1 MLESNT
7 RAFTAPMKYV
17 QGYGEIEKLES
28 YTKVYGS
35 AVLVLIDRF
44 LYPTLGERIRKI
56 YESTESRCVVE
67 QFGGEC
73 CMKEI
78 DRISE
83 LVKAENC
90 CCVVGVGGG
99 KTLDTAKAAAD
110 GLDLPYIICPTAA
123 SNDAPVASVAVIYTD
138 EGVHNGSLFFKR
150 SAELVLIDTEI
161 VAKAPIR
168 LFRAGIGDAL
178 ATWYEAEANDRTDHK
193 NYVGK
198 GYRRTLVGLEI
209 ARLSNQVLREDAVKA
224 INALEADVVT
234 EAVENCIEAN
244 ILMSGLGYQNTGCSV
259 AHAVNAGLTELEE
272 SAPYLHG
279 ERVGFGV
286 LVQFVFENRS
296 KDEIGDLVRFMA
308 ATGLPLTLEEVG
320 VDYTKSDRIDI
331 MVDKIVYHNGT
342 IYSEPLFVNE
352 TTVRSAIL
360 GADALG
366 RAYRSGKQLF

>member
-1 MLESNT
+1 MNL
-7 RAFTAPMKYV
+7 
-17 QGYGEIEKLES
+17 
-28 YTKVYGS
+28 
-35 AVLVLIDRF
+35 LVLSVKQEAAEDIHC
-44 LYPTLGERIRKI
+44 LRKI
-56 YESTESRCVVE
+56 LYCAQLRLLAQDDHIRQIVISVVLRDLH
-67 QFGGEC
+67 EC
-73 CMKEI
+73 AVRDHLVQSLHDLVSELLVAELEC
-78 DRISE
+78 DRI
-83 LVKAENC
+83 LLC
-90 CCVVGVGGG
+90 G
-99 KTLDTAKAAAD
+99 D
-110 GLDLPYIICPTAA
+110 GLIQ
-123 SNDAPVASVAVIYTD
+123 N
-138 EGVHNGSLFFKR
+138 
-150 SAELVLIDTEI
+150 AELIGIVTE
-161 VAKAPIR
+161 
-168 LFRAGIGDAL
+168 L
-178 ATWYEAEANDRTDHK
+178 
-193 NYVGK
+193 
-198 GYRRTLVGLEI
+198 I
-209 ARLSNQVLREDAVKA
+209 ARHADIDGDRLDSARLQ
-224 INALEADVVT
+224 ILEAGVVT

-360 GADALG
+360 GADAIG